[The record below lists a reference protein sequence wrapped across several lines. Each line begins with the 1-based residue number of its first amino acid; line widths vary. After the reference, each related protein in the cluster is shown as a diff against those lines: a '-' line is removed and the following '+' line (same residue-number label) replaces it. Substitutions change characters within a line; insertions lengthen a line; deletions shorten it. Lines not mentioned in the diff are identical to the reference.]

1 MRKYWSAIAL
11 CVAAS
16 SQAVAQQQPAQAGA
30 PAAPAAA
37 AANVEAAVG
46 TSIAERQLAGAGE
59 SFPAGTS
66 KLYCFTKIANAADS
80 EIEHVWY
87 KGDVE
92 QGRVMLKIGGTPWRT
107 WSSKTLGP
115 DSTGDWR
122 CDVIKDGAVLQSI
135 RFKVE

>member
-1 MRKYWSAIAL
+1 MRKYWPAVVL

-16 SQAVAQQQPAQAGA
+16 TQVLAQQQPAQSGA

-37 AANVEAAVG
+37 VEAAVG

-59 SFPAGTS
+59 SFPAGTA
-66 KLYCFTKIANAADS
+66 KLYCFTKVSNAADS
-80 EIEHVWY
+80 ELEHVWF

-92 QGRVMLKIGGTPWRT
+92 QGRVTLKIGGDPWRT

-115 DSTGDWR
+115 DAAGDWR
-122 CDVIKDGAVLQSI
+122 CDVMKDGAVLQSV

>member
-1 MRKYWSAIAL
+1 MRKYWPAVVL
-11 CVAAS
+11 CIAAS
-16 SQAVAQQQPAQAGA
+16 SQALAQQQPAQSGT

-66 KLYCFTKIANAADS
+66 KLYCFTKISNAADS

-87 KGDVE
+87 RGDAE

-107 WSSKTLGP
+107 WSSKSLGP
-115 DSTGDWR
+115 DSAGDWR
-122 CDVIKDGAVLQSI
+122 CDVVKDGAVLQSI